1 MTEDT
6 LLSYLKSPEDYIKT
20 TAEQYMR
27 DNQEEFL
34 AQFLKKDALLA
45 EYQMLSQDSDAPVYR
60 MRAITDALQKSGAK
74 TVNVTVQKDG
84 VELTFKTSAE
94 SLKGLKS
101 QYSTWYIAP
110 SDRLQFR
117 HLFGAGSDYSAEDI
131 IRIAYGR
138 STLYRKAVTQV
149 GTAWGLPIPDTQRWL
164 DLIRQEEIAV
174 TQAAEP
180 EKVNHVMEEKDL
192 PINASGLQTL
202 DNIWGLFETAVKLNS
217 ADGRREMYAL
227 ARELSECQNLTDW
240 IIKSQT
246 ENEGAQVSMAC
257 TQN

>member
-1 MTEDT
+1 MRQLDEQLSELEKLQQAAQLIEEMSQGRLQVCPSVVGQVYIRPQHDSNLGMDMRIDSIPGQPHYRITFTVQLRRMGTDMVADDLRA
-6 LLSYLKSPEDYIKT
+6 LLSEVGQTYLMLYG
-20 TAEQYMR
+20 TAV
-27 DNQEEFL
+27 D
-34 AQFLKKDALLA
+34 
-45 EYQMLSQDSDAPVYR
+45 
-60 MRAITDALQKSGAK
+60 
-74 TVNVTVQKDG
+74 VT
-84 VELTFKTSAE
+84 
-94 SLKGLKS
+94 
-101 QYSTWYIAP
+101 P
-110 SDRLQFR
+110 
-117 HLFGAGSDYSAEDI
+117 
-131 IRIAYGR
+131 
-138 STLYRKAVTQV
+138 YRKAVTQV

>member
-1 MTEDT
+1 MDEQLSELEKLQQAAQLIEEMSQGRLQVCPSVVGQVYIRPQHDSNLGMDMRIDSIPGQPHYRITFTVQLRRMGTDMVADDLRA
-6 LLSYLKSPEDYIKT
+6 LLSEVGQTYLMLYG
-20 TAEQYMR
+20 TAV
-27 DNQEEFL
+27 D
-34 AQFLKKDALLA
+34 
-45 EYQMLSQDSDAPVYR
+45 
-60 MRAITDALQKSGAK
+60 
-74 TVNVTVQKDG
+74 VT
-84 VELTFKTSAE
+84 
-94 SLKGLKS
+94 
-101 QYSTWYIAP
+101 P
-110 SDRLQFR
+110 
-117 HLFGAGSDYSAEDI
+117 
-131 IRIAYGR
+131 
-138 STLYRKAVTQV
+138 YRKAVTQV

>member
-1 MTEDT
+1 MRQLDEQLSELEKLQQAAQLIEEMSQGRLQVCPSVVGQVYIRPQHDSNLGMDMRIDSIPGQPHYRITFTVQLRRMGTDMVADDLRA
-6 LLSYLKSPEDYIKT
+6 LLSEVGQTY
-20 TAEQYMR
+20 
-27 DNQEEFL
+27 
-34 AQFLKKDALLA
+34 ALMA
-45 EYQMLSQDSDAPVYR
+45 
-60 MRAITDALQKSGAK
+60 ALEA
-74 TVNVTVQKDG
+74 
-84 VELTFKTSAE
+84 
-94 SLKGLKS
+94 
-101 QYSTWYIAP
+101 
-110 SDRLQFR
+110 RR
-117 HLFGAGSDYSAEDI
+117 
-131 IRIAYGR
+131 
-138 STLYRKAVTQV
+138 YRKAVTQV

>member
-1 MTEDT
+1 MAHSASTNSLELSGDTKLFDRVARKWNVDYAFYQTEPGKYLLFFKSGQADAMTACFSEYSRKVLDKA
-6 LLSYLKSPEDYIKT
+6 KSRQPTIPEQMKQ
-20 TAEQYMR
+20 AEQ
-27 DNQEEFL
+27 QL
-34 AQFLKKDALLA
+34 AKEKPPK
-45 EYQMLSQDSDAPVYR
+45 EHMLYGTAVD
-60 MRAITDALQKSGAK
+60 
-74 TVNVTVQKDG
+74 VT
-84 VELTFKTSAE
+84 
-94 SLKGLKS
+94 
-101 QYSTWYIAP
+101 P
-110 SDRLQFR
+110 
-117 HLFGAGSDYSAEDI
+117 
-131 IRIAYGR
+131 
-138 STLYRKAVTQV
+138 YRKAVTQV

>member
-1 MTEDT
+1 MKAKQVCK
-6 LLSYLKSPEDYIKT
+6 L
-20 TAEQYMR
+20 
-27 DNQEEFL
+27 QENL
-34 AQFLKKDALLA
+34 AKEA
-45 EYQMLSQDSDAPVYR
+45 
-60 MRAITDALQKSGAK
+60 
-74 TVNVTVQKDG
+74 
-84 VELTFKTSAE
+84 
-94 SLKGLKS
+94 
-101 QYSTWYIAP
+101 
-110 SDRLQFR
+110 
-117 HLFGAGSDYSAEDI
+117 
-131 IRIAYGR
+131 IAYLMLYG
-138 STLYRKAVTQV
+138 TAVDVTPYRKAVTQV

-246 ENEGAQVSMAC
+246 ENGGGPGVYGLHTELSKPIADAP
-257 TQN
+257 